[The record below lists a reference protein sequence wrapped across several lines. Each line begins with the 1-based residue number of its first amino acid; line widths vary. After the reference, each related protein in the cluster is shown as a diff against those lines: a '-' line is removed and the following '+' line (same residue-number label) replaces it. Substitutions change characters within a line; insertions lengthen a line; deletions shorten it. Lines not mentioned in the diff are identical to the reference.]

1 MEKQEETIEKIKE
14 YLQKDNTVVL
24 FFDPCHL
31 QHNVINA
38 KMWQPRGREG
48 TIRIKTN
55 PGRKRIN
62 ILGAL
67 DIKNFSVITT
77 LTEDKCNKERIVEF
91 LAKIRTKYSDKHI
104 VIILDNAMYNHA
116 NYTKVFVEWYDIE
129 LFFLPPYSPNL
140 NLIERLWKFTK
151 QKLVHNNYYE
161 KFIVFTKEVEKY
173 FENLSDYKLELEK
186 ILTRKFQIIDNI

>member
-55 PGRKRIN
+55 PGRKKIN

-77 LTEDKCNKERIVEF
+77 LTEDKCNKERVVEF
-91 LAKIRTKYSDKHI
+91 LAKIRTKYLDKHI
-104 VIILDNAMYNHA
+104 VIILNNAMYNHA
-116 NYTKVFVEWYDIE
+116 NYTKAFVEWYDIE
-129 LFFLPPYSPNL
+129 LFFLPTYSPNL

-186 ILTRKFQIIDNI
+186 ILTRKFQIIDNV

>member
-14 YLQKDNTVVL
+14 YLQRDDTVVL

-38 KMWQPRGREG
+38 KMWQPRGRDG

-91 LAKIRTKYSDKHI
+91 LAKIRTKYPDKHI

-161 KFIVFTKEVEKY
+161 QFIVFTKEVEKY

-186 ILTRKFQIIDNI
+186 ILTRKFKIIDNV

>member
-1 MEKQEETIEKIKE
+1 MEKQKETIEKIEE
-14 YLQKDNTVVL
+14 YLQRDDTIVF

-31 QHNVINA
+31 QHNVVNA
-38 KMWQPRGREG
+38 RMWQPRGRKG

-77 LTEDKCNKERIVEF
+77 LTEDKCNKERVVEF
-91 LAKIRTKYSDKHI
+91 LAKIRAKYPGKHI

-116 NYTKVFVEWYDIE
+116 NYTKIFVEWYDME

-140 NLIERLWKFTK
+140 NLIERIWKFTK
-151 QKLVHNNYYE
+151 QKLVHNNYFE
-161 KFIVFTKEVEKY
+161 EFAVFVKEVEKY
-173 FENLSDYKLELEK
+173 FTNLSDYKLELEK
-186 ILTRKFQIIDNI
+186 LLTRKFQIIDSV